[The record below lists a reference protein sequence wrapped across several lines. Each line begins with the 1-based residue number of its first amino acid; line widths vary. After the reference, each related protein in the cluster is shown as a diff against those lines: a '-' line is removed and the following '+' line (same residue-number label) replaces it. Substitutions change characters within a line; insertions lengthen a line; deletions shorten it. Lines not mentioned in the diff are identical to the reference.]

1 MPWHSWLPWEPLCP
15 HVEALDPPYYQ
26 SVKVDAMPAGDPLE
40 TPFGPTSAFKFPTR
54 LISKSLNPAA
64 FLTTITIYMF
74 IEPKMARIRQGGPE

>member
-1 MPWHSWLPWEPLCP
+1 M
-15 HVEALDPPYYQ
+15 
-26 SVKVDAMPAGDPLE
+26 DAMLAVPPHE

-54 LISKSLNPAA
+54 LISKFANPPA